1 MAADTE
7 DINMVLV
14 YIDRHMGIS
23 LNRIRM
29 ENDPVLFCDLSNL
42 FDRLNSSDLVVS
54 EHNGNQDGIRTDS
67 FL

>member
-1 MAADTE
+1 MTADTE
-7 DINMVLV
+7 HINMVLV

-29 ENDPVLFCDLSNL
+29 ENDPVLFCDLSDL
-42 FDRLNSSDLVVS
+42 FDRLNGSDLVVS
-54 EHNGNQDGIRTDS
+54 KHNGDQDGIRTDS